1 MGMAPDLLWKVK
13 EGTNV
18 KLNDYDPNY
27 IDKTVQRDSAV
38 SELRRLGD
46 ELNELQEIMQAAQHH
61 SLLMILQGMDTSGK
75 DGTIRHVLGRV
86 NPQGCFVHAF
96 KAPTDEELAH
106 DFLWRVHSCTPGKGS
121 LGIFNRSHYEDVLV
135 ARVHNLVPEAVWSR
149 RYKEINNFEKLLAA
163 DNTIILKFFLHISFD
178 EQERRLLERERD
190 KDKAWKI
197 TADDWIDR
205 KYWDDYQRAY
215 EDALRKC
222 SSDDSPWYIVPANH
236 KWYRNLSI
244 AQVLVETMRR
254 YKNEWTVELELRG
267 QRELEKLR
275 KVREGTQP

>member
-1 MGMAPDLLWKVK
+1 MAPDLLWKVK

>member
-1 MGMAPDLLWKVK
+1 MAPDLLWKVK

-275 KVREGTQP
+275 KVREGKQP